1 MLILN
6 KKRITI
12 IACMLLISIYAFA
25 FKETNIENKNAEET
39 LETVAT
45 PVSGKTVIL
54 DAGHGSPDEGVS
66 LLH

>member
-12 IACMLLISIYAFA
+12 ITCMLLLSLYAFA
-25 FKETNIENKNAEET
+25 FKETNIENKNTGET

-54 DAGHGSPDEGVS
+54 DAGHGSPDERCRK
-66 LLH
+66 

>member
-1 MLILN
+1 
-6 KKRITI
+6 
-12 IACMLLISIYAFA
+12 MLLISIYAFA

-54 DAGHGSPDEGVS
+54 DAGHGSPDERCRK
-66 LLH
+66 

>member
-25 FKETNIENKNAEET
+25 FKETNIENKNTEET

-54 DAGHGSPDEGVS
+54 DAGHGSPDERCRK
-66 LLH
+66 